1 MKIKQL
7 IYSSLGAVLLA
18 DLIGC
23 ASEEKKEA
31 NLEAQA
37 KVTRADAEKAALARV
52 PGGKIKSGEIENEK
66 GKLIWSFDIATPGTK
81 DVTEVNVDAVTGQ
94 IVSVDKE
101 TEADEAKEKEKEK
114 K

>member
-1 MKIKQL
+1 MKIKKL
-7 IYSSLGAVLLA
+7 ICSSLGAVLLA
-18 DLIGC
+18 GLIGC
-23 ASEEKKEA
+23 ASEEKREA

-37 KVTRADAEKAALARV
+37 KVTRAEAEKTALAKV

-66 GKLIWSFDIATPGTK
+66 GKLIWSFDISTPGTK

-101 TEADEAKEKEKEK
+101 TEAAEAKEKEKEK

>member
-18 DLIGC
+18 GLIGC